1 MEEGIPITDA
11 RNRPDQRVMENGDFD
26 EANRVKVCTGLSFF
40 TVILSLSLQVLLEEK
55 QRARRRAREALQ
67 AEAAEASAAGN
78 HSEAERL
85 EREAAHSP
93 VWFRKEYDTYSNTM
107 MYVYTGGYWEGKAKG
122 DFGRDLVNIFET

>member
-1 MEEGIPITDA
+1 MEEGIPITDS
-11 RNRPDQRVMENGDFD
+11 RNRPDQRTMENGDFD
-26 EANRVKVCTGLSFF
+26 EANRVKVSVLWYLRSSF
-40 TVILSLSLQVLLEEK
+40 TVSTQVLVEEK
-55 QRARRRAREALQ
+55 QRARRRKREALQ

-107 MYVYTGGYWEGKAKG
+107 MHVYKGGYWEGKAKG
-122 DFGRDLVNIFET
+122 DFGRDFVNIFET